1 MLLNNLSVDSDRS
14 YHRWAGGM
22 ALLSVLIVAVCSYGC
37 SDRRNTGTRKGDSVR
52 AGSAVATDSAHRLAG
67 GSVGASVAH
76 GGTADPGTPGGDTQA
91 GGRLDAC
98 EALKRLPDLLSTIAE
113 APTSLEGSTNTVC
126 LRVLIGR
133 LADSAIGTGNDGYYD
148 AFAAIASIAEGEIR
162 PCYDSACARL
172 FHRVPVATMKYL
184 YGRSMGRFS
193 TLVAHVRYALAVE
206 IDHAHDSAAAWRAFD
221 KALNEYAHSD
231 TARALMLNASLL
243 RAGVLKQLAA
253 DRQ

>member
-1 MLLNNLSVDSDRS
+1 M
-14 YHRWAGGM
+14 
-22 ALLSVLIVAVCSYGC
+22 
-37 SDRRNTGTRKGDSVR
+37 RRLK
-52 AGSAVATDSAHRLAG
+52 G
-67 GSVGASVAH
+67 GSVGAAPAR

-98 EALKRLPDLLSTIAE
+98 DALKRLPELLSTIAE
-113 APTSLEGSTNTVC
+113 SPASLEGSANTAC

-133 LADSAIGTGNDGYYD
+133 LADSAIGAAGDGYYD
-148 AFAAIASIAEGEIR
+148 AFAAIASIADGEIR

-172 FHRVPVATMKYL
+172 FHSAPVATMKYL

-193 TLVAHVRYALAVE
+193 TLVAHMRYALAVE
-206 IDHAHDSAAAWRAFD
+206 IDRAHDSAAAWRAFD
-221 KALNEYAHSD
+221 RALNEYAHSD
-231 TARALMLNASLL
+231 TARVLLLNAALL